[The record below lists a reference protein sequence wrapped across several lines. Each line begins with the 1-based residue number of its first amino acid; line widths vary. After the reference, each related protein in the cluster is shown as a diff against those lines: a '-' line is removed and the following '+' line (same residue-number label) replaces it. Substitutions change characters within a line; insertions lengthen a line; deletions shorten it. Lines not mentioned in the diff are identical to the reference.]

1 MSYRNHVYGLKS
13 LLKSVVDARTNK
25 ILLTIKWKKCEHGF
39 SKLLRTYYRIVILLR
54 SFQYFQV
61 DQEQFVWRQRFGK
74 FRSLQKCFQFVG
86 IDTEAETYM
95 EYRMVLLVLW
105 WTW

>member
-1 MSYRNHVYGLKS
+1 MLLGLYLSLFGAWETKAPRIFDGTTVLIMSYRNHVYGLKS

-39 SKLLRTYYRIVILLR
+39 SKLLRTYYRIVIPLR

-61 DQEQFVWRQRFGK
+61 DQEQFV
-74 FRSLQKCFQFVG
+74 
-86 IDTEAETYM
+86 
-95 EYRMVLLVLW
+95 
-105 WTW
+105 